1 MCYANPTKS
10 LELNRARMT
19 PEAWAKFEADFEH
32 FCAYSGLVETRP
44 YGHQFSV
51 MDWAKWAYFAGQG
64 L

>member
-10 LELNRARMT
+10 LELARERLT

-32 FCAYSGLVETRP
+32 FCAYSGLDRKMVAVGV
-44 YGHQFSV
+44 YA
-51 MDWAKWAYFAGQG
+51 WAKWAYFKGAG